1 MNITGKLKFIFA
13 LVFGY
18 IVLGLTANA
27 QQSINF
33 FHKWP
38 EPQNMYYF
46 EKAVAEFEGAN
57 PDIKIK
63 MEAVADEA
71 YKDKIRVLM
80 ASNQV
85 PDVFFSWSGE
95 FGRQFSRNGRSLDI
109 TEEVKDS
116 DWKNSFPEAFMK
128 PFTYNN
134 RLYGIPM
141 NIDAKFMVYNKKM
154 FAENSIPVPQNYAE
168 FLAACEK
175 LKNAGITPIAFGN
188 QYPWAASH
196 YVGELVAKFVPKE
209 VKAADFSLLADDDEL
224 YTDPGYMKALE
235 EFQRLNDE
243 GYFNRGSN
251 ALPHSIARGSFS
263 FGRNAMM
270 YMEMVEFIDLKDTKL
285 SLDGWDFFKL
295 PKYNDDEID
304 FVTGAPEGFMISAK
318 SVHPEAAIKFLKFL
332 TSPEQGKKYFE
343 TTGMTSAINGAINA
357 ENADAKILKG
367 VEAINNAE
375 DLALWLDTD
384 MDARTTEVFL
394 AGTQAVLTGSETP
407 AEIMKKVR
415 ETAMDVKAARQK

>member
-1 MNITGKLKFIFA
+1 MKITRKVSLLFMMM
-13 LVFGY
+13 FGFL
-18 IVLGLTANA
+18 VLGVAANA
-27 QQSINF
+27 QQTVSF

-38 EPQNMYYF
+38 EPRNMYYF
-46 EKAVAEFEGAN
+46 EKAVAEFEAAN
-57 PDIKIK
+57 PDINIK

-80 ASNQV
+80 ASDQV
-85 PDVFFSWSGE
+85 PDVFFSWPGE

-109 TEEVKDS
+109 TDAVNGS
-116 DWKNSFPEAFMK
+116 DWKNSFPDAFMK
-128 PFTYNN
+128 PFTYND
-134 RLYGIPM
+134 RQYGVPM
-141 NIDAKFMVYNKKM
+141 NIDAKFMVYNKKI
-154 FAENSIPVPQNYAE
+154 FVENGISVPQNYAD
-168 FLAACEK
+168 FLAACAK
-175 LKNAGITPIAFGN
+175 LKDAGITPIAFGN

-196 YVGELVAKFVPKE
+196 YVGELIAKFVPKD
-209 VKAADFSLLADDDEL
+209 VKVADFSLLADDEVL
-224 YTDPGYMKALE
+224 YTHPGYAKALE
-235 EFQRLNDE
+235 EFQHLNDE

-270 YMEMVEFIDLKDTKL
+270 YMEMVEFIDLKETKL
-285 SLDGWDFFKL
+285 AMDGWDFFKL
-295 PKYNDDEID
+295 PKYSDDEAD
-304 FVTGAPEGFMISAK
+304 FITGAPEGFMISAK
-318 SVHPEAAIKFLKFL
+318 SAHPEAAIKFLKFL

-357 ENADAKILKG
+357 GNADANILKG
-367 VEAINNAE
+367 VEEINTAV

-407 AEIMKKVR
+407 AEIMVKVR
-415 ETAMDVKAARQK
+415 ETAINVKAARQ